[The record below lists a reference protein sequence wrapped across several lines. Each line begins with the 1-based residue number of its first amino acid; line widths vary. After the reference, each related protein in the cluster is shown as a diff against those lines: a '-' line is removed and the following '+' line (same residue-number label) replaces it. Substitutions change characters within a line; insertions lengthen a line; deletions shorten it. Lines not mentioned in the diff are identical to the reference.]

1 MILGKDIYYDPATHT
16 INGDYANYYDKTG
29 KVGLKNKPDELSRY
43 IKNIYRVLM
52 TRGIKGCAIFCCD
65 KNMQAYMKERL
76 KIIESNTLRLL
87 TYNDHKAS

>member
-1 MILGKDIYYDPATHT
+1 M
-16 INGDYANYYDKTG
+16 
-29 KVGLKNKPDELSRY
+29 NKPDELSRY

-76 KIIESNTLRLL
+76 KTVESNTLRLL